1 MDCIS
6 QWFVLHKI
14 ILVAILSGGRNV
26 LGAINLNFV
35 KTQ

>member
-6 QWFVLHKI
+6 QWFVLQKI
-14 ILVAILSGGRNV
+14 ILVTILSGRNV

>member
-1 MDCIS
+1 MDSIS

-14 ILVAILSGGRNV
+14 ILVTILSGGSV

-35 KTQ
+35 KT